1 MSGARRGAAF
11 APSRYHRISH
21 EAAAIEDLFVTAFLD
36 AHLCPPAEIT
46 IDLDATDDPLH
57 GCQEGRFF
65 HGYYDC
71 YCYLP
76 LYIFCGRHLLCAKMR
91 RSNIDAWA
99 GSREKIARIVT
110 HIREHWPDVR
120 TLLRADSGFA
130 RDELMDWCESNSVD
144 YVFGL
149 ARNSRL
155 SERIALELEAAV
167 EVSVEIGRPARCF
180 AEFEWTTRDS

>member
-1 MSGARRGAAF
+1 MASFVDHFTIRGLSMTLEEGVAF

-21 EAAAIEDLFVTAFLD
+21 EASAIEDLFVTAFLD

-76 LYIFCGRHLLCAKMR
+76 LYIFCGLIH
-91 RSNIDAWA
+91 
-99 GSREKIARIVT
+99 
-110 HIREHWPDVR
+110 PQ
-120 TLLRADSGFA
+120 
-130 RDELMDWCESNSVD
+130 
-144 YVFGL
+144 
-149 ARNSRL
+149 
-155 SERIALELEAAV
+155 
-167 EVSVEIGRPARCF
+167 
-180 AEFEWTTRDS
+180 